1 MGRAH
6 RLRGLAYA
14 AVFMALQTH
23 TALPHGICLD
33 GCACAHGCV
42 HELYEEGGVRESS
55 GGGEAFPLLP
65 RAGLCFT
72 ISSLRGWYPWK
83 RI

>member
-33 GCACAHGCV
+33 GCACVHVCV
-42 HELYEEGGVRESS
+42 HELYEEGGVRERRVVVVGRHSPFCPAPGFVS
-55 GGGEAFPLLP
+55 PFP
-65 RAGLCFT
+65 A
-72 ISSLRGWYPWK
+72 
-83 RI
+83 